1 MFIKYFGL
9 LILYIMLSSC
19 APSEKSIN
27 ETRIKYNRQSPYEL
41 CMNYLSL
48 PDWNQWQS
56 YRAEAIEQ
64 RGIDCSPWYEEGYA
78 LKQKNRDELFESG
91 KKAFNSTVDAAYG
104 VTPESQKGKK
114 LVCTTQKIGTSGMA
128 KTTCREK

>member
-1 MFIKYFGL
+1 MKKILGL
-9 LILYIMLSSC
+9 LIVCLMLSNC

-48 PDWNQWQS
+48 PDWNQWQA
-56 YRAEAIEQ
+56 YRAEAIEK

-78 LKQKNRDELFESG
+78 LKQKMSDELFESG

-114 LVCTTQKIGTSGMA
+114 LVCTTQRIGTSGMA

>member
-1 MFIKYFGL
+1 MKKILGL
-9 LILYIMLSSC
+9 LIVCLMLSNC

-48 PDWNQWQS
+48 PDWNQWQT
-56 YRAEAIEQ
+56 YRAEAIEK

-78 LKQKNRDELFESG
+78 LKQKMSDELFESG

-114 LVCTTQKIGTSGMA
+114 LVCTTQRIGTSGMA